1 MPKKRKASRKFVDV
15 KQQLRI
21 TEDKLHRLEENKP
34 LFTKNMLKFG
44 FAAWVFG
51 LSAFFFAIVM
61 VNVELFGNAPPNWI
75 SLLVGAPAAPVMITA
90 ALVHKFDI
98 KIKHLK
104 HIRGSLMKKY
114 QKAVLRNM
122 WGR

>member
-1 MPKKRKASRKFVDV
+1 MPKRKASRKSVDI
-15 KQQLRI
+15 KQHLRI
-21 TEDKLHRLEENKP
+21 TEEKLHRLEENKS

-61 VNVELFGNAPPNWI
+61 VNVELFGKAPPNWI

-90 ALVHKFDI
+90 ALVRKFDI
-98 KIKHLK
+98 KIKRLK
-104 HIRGSLMKKY
+104 HIRGGLMKKY